1 MKTCN
6 ALLLSLFLS
15 FIATSVSAQSNS
27 AVALPS
33 ISLPADLDRVLRDYE
48 SAWAAGDAEALAL
61 LFTEDGFVMSGGS
74 QPTRGRSAIEN
85 RYANAGGPL
94 MLRAF
99 AYEANADLAY
109 IFGAYT
115 YEEGTDQGK
124 FVLTL
129 RKSGGKW
136 LITSDQ
142 DNPIND

>member
-1 MKTCN
+1 MKTCSS
-6 ALLLSLFLS
+6 LVLSLFLS
-15 FIATSVSAQSNS
+15 LVASIATAQ
-27 AVALPS
+27 ATTLPS
-33 ISLPADLDRVLRDYE
+33 IELPADLERVLRDYE
-48 SAWAAGDAEALAL
+48 MAWAAGDAEALAQ

-74 QPTRGRSAIEN
+74 LPSQGRRAIEE

-99 AYEANADLAY
+99 AFEANDELAY

-115 YEEGTDQGK
+115 YEEGIDRGK

-129 RKSGGKW
+129 RKEAGKW

-142 DNPIND
+142 DNPINNQ